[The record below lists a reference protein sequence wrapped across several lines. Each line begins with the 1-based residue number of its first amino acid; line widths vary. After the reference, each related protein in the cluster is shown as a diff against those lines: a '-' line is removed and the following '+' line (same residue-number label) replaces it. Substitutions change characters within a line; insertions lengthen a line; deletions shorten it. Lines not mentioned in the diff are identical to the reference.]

1 MRRDAGRLDWAA
13 VAALA
18 ASVTTVVAIVT
29 AVMIFS
35 QARQDAQHVRF
46 NATLESLWRLVDQWN
61 SADMTTARS
70 GAATALLADQPNHD
84 VDDVLD
90 FFDEISFL
98 LSRGALDE
106 EMVWYEFYRPMANYW
121 FASQDHVRQVQR
133 NDPTTWEQIGRTV
146 TRLVAIEA
154 RRRSRTSDD
163 LVPSRAQIREFLT
176 AEIGNAECE
185 EETEARRMPL

>member
-35 QARQDAQHVRF
+35 QARQDAQHARF